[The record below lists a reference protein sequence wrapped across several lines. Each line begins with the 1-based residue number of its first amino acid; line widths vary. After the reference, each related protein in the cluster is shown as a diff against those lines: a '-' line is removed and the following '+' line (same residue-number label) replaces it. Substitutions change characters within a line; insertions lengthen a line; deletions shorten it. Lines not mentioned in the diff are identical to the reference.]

1 MEPIS
6 TSEQTVTHPHGRAH
20 KAAGRSAE
28 SALFDKLFVQIMPTA
43 EGEAG
48 EAGVAELLTNGDATQ
63 SGFADLL
70 LTDGDAGASTEG
82 GETSILALLAQQ
94 TGTPMVEGEEE
105 PLEMP
110 VEVVALAGEMAVREA
125 TVGEEIMPEMV
136 AVSEDVEAET
146 EADPLVEQLVGL
158 TDETVEDVAPEV
170 PVTEV
175 IAEAEVAPET
185 VVTVAPEVK
194 AQVAETNEPK
204 GETEETAE
212 IVATPDAETAE
223 PPEQVVAAA
232 VQAPQQTAR
241 RADAPVA
248 AAQTVA
254 QQVAAPQVKQAN
266 AARVEQAKPATAHTV
281 TTQETV
287 SDDFGEP
294 AESVEIAA
302 PKVPQRPSRFAQ
314 IMENATE
321 VTHKTVTAEQPKAQ
335 PMPAVQV
342 DVGNAA
348 AAEPTSMTDT
358 TQTENPDVQPL
369 DMTAPGWEDQLATQ
383 IEAEF
388 TEDGGNIDIALTPDN
403 LGTLRIRLE
412 MRDGAAHV
420 TVLTDNEQAARLFNQ
435 SEGRLSE
442 LLSKSGLSLTGQ
454 NASADPRGGQNN
466 AGQRG
471 QNGPSGHYDNGNGQ
485 QTDDAGQAQRQ
496 QVRGLVNLVA

>member
-6 TSEQTVTHPHGRAH
+6 TSEQTVTHTHGRAY

-28 SALFDKLFVQIMPTA
+28 SALFDKLFVQIMPTT

-48 EAGVAELLTNGDATQ
+48 EAGLAELLTNGDATQ
-63 SGFADLL
+63 SEFAELL
-70 LTDGDAGASTEG
+70 LTDSDAGTAG
-82 GETSILALLAQQ
+82 DGDETSILALLAQQ
-94 TGTPMVEGEEE
+94 TGTPIIEGEGETT
-105 PLEMP
+105 EMP
-110 VEVVALAGEMAVREA
+110 VEVAAVAGEMAVREA

-136 AVSEDVEAET
+136 AVSEEGEAV
-146 EADPLVEQLVGL
+146 ADPLVEQLVGL
-158 TDETVEDVAPEV
+158 TDEATEEVAPEV
-170 PVTEV
+170 AVTEV
-175 IAEAEVAPET
+175 AVEAEVEVAPET
-185 VVTVAPEVK
+185 AVAVAPEVK
-194 AQVAETNEPK
+194 AQT
-204 GETEETAE
+204 
-212 IVATPDAETAE
+212 AETAE
-223 PPEQVVAAA
+223 PTSETFEAPDVAAAPEAETADVPEQVVAVA

-248 AAQTVA
+248 AQTAA
-254 QQVAAPQVKQAN
+254 QQVAAPQVKQA
-266 AARVEQAKPATAHTV
+266 ATSRVEQAKPTTANAV
-281 TTQETV
+281 TTDEFVADELGETTQT
-287 SDDFGEP
+287 
-294 AESVEIAA
+294 AEVAA
-302 PKVPQRPSRFAQ
+302 PKAPQRPSRFAQ
-314 IMENATE
+314 MMETATP
-321 VTHKTVTAEQPKAQ
+321 VAQKAATTEQPKAQ

-358 TQTENPDVQPL
+358 TQTENSDVQPL

-403 LGTLRIRLE
+403 LGALRIRLE

-420 TVLTDNEQAARLFNQ
+420 TVVTDNEQAAKLFNQ

-466 AGQRG
+466 AGQSG
-471 QNGPSGHYDNGNGQ
+471 QNGPSGNYDNGNGQ